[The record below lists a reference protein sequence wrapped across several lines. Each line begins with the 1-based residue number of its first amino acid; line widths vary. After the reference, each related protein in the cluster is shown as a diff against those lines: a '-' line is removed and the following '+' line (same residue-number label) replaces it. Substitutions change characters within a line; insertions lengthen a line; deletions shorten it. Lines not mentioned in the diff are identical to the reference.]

1 MPKSGVRRPGIALD
15 YALVSSPGWRDFLNG
30 VLMIVS
36 LRLHLRLL
44 GLVAAS
50 ALAIAIAPHG
60 AWANKNDSTGRAG
73 VLPSPLVT
81 AAELKVLVDRK
92 AVTVLDTRELL
103 QADQKTPNF
112 EAGHIPG
119 ALPAPYSL
127 FRSSRDNPGQAPS
140 AERLSEI
147 AGQLGLRPETPI
159 VLTGSGSD
167 PTEFG
172 GVARVYWNLKLAGFQ
187 QLAILNGGFGA
198 WLAAG
203 YPSQTGPARLSPRP
217 VKLTINPAL
226 LVTTAGLRD
235 TLLKNDKPVLIDA
248 RPEDFYFGDTRH
260 VAAARWGT
268 LPGAKHIDSEEW
280 FTANTGRLLP
290 RSDLQRQAQSFG
302 LSTQQPIV
310 AFCNT
315 GHWAATQWFVLSEVL
330 GFSQVKLYPESV
342 VGWSNAALPMDNEP
356 SRAVALLRQTQG
368 KGVQN

>member
-1 MPKSGVRRPGIALD
+1 MQFLKRIFLRRATVMALMVSATTFGA
-15 YALVSSPGWRDFLNG
+15 ALE
-30 VLMIVS
+30 
-36 LRLHLRLL
+36 
-44 GLVAAS
+44 
-50 ALAIAIAPHG
+50 
-60 AWANKNDSTGRAG
+60 AWANKPETHARGSGP
-73 VLPSPLVT
+73 LPAAIVS
-81 AAELKVLVDRK
+81 AAELKSLLDRR

-103 QADQKTPNF
+103 QSDQKTPNF

-119 ALPAPYSL
+119 ALPAPYSR
-127 FRSSRDNPGQAPS
+127 FRASQDNPGQPPT

-147 AGQLGLRPETPI
+147 ASQLGIRPDMPL

-203 YPSQTGPARLSPRP
+203 YPVQTGSTKIAPRP
-217 VKLTINPAL
+217 VRLSHNSAL
-226 LVTTAGLRD
+226 LETTQSLSASLQ
-235 TLLKNDKPVLIDA
+235 KAEKPLLIDA
-248 RPEDFYFGDTRH
+248 RPEDFYLGDTRH
-260 VAAARWGT
+260 PAAARWGT

-290 RSDLQRQAQSFG
+290 RAELQKLAQDFG
-302 LSTQQPIV
+302 INSQQPVV

-315 GHWAATQWFVLSEVL
+315 GHWAATQWFILSEVL
-330 GFSQVKLYPESV
+330 GFSQVKLYPESIV
-342 VGWSNAALPMDNEP
+342 AWSRAALPMDNEP

-368 KGVQN
+368 KGIQN